1 MKNFIILLIFIGS
14 LQAKLCAQELS
25 TVNYKTSDVY
35 TSGISFSDNWK
46 TDIELNN
53 VNVYSGQIQ
62 NISSKN
68 YKNLI
73 LNLYLLPVGHNFN
86 DNSFQ
91 GYLLTETNFKRLDRN
106 SKLIA
111 VNILS
116 QINQTPPDGL
126 YNPVLVMTNQSG
138 KVMAFKVLPTKVTTH
153 DGVTFIGDS
162 KISKPQI
169 AENETPVQEIKNETE
184 VIKKDIPQQK
194 IIKQDPDSVVKIKTA
209 IDNSV
214 SLDKEWEVGIDFKEA
229 VVTINGGNISNK
241 NNFKVNDLTL
251 NVYLTKD
258 NITQINQDFEGVQI
272 ASANIGDIESLK
284 TFVGTSVTAGL
295 INIPQ
300 NGTYYILLTLSTDNG
315 EGEQVI
321 KSGKNFAKA
330 VSF

>member
-1 MKNFIILLIFIGS
+1 
-14 LQAKLCAQELS
+14 
-25 TVNYKTSDVY
+25 
-35 TSGISFSDNWK
+35 
-46 TDIELNN
+46 
-53 VNVYSGQIQ
+53 
-62 NISSKN
+62 
-68 YKNLI
+68 
-73 LNLYLLPVGHNFN
+73 
-86 DNSFQ
+86 
-91 GYLLTETNFKRLDRN
+91 
-106 SKLIA
+106 
-111 VNILS
+111 
-116 QINQTPPDGL
+116 
-126 YNPVLVMTNQSG
+126 MTNQSG

-194 IIKQDPDSVVKIKTA
+194 IKQDPDSVVKIKTA